1 MPIFCS
7 GSNDLG
13 APKFWSKIS
22 KPRSKPRVT
31 RKLFDV
37 RSIEL
42 LSHGFVIAKAK
53 KYSNKRICVKWV

>member
-1 MPIFCS
+1 MPIFGS

-22 KPRSKPRVT
+22 KPRLFGRVS

-42 LSHGFVIAKAK
+42 VSHGFVIAKT
-53 KYSNKRICVKWV
+53 KRIFQQKDLR